1 MCPSFTVMNRTCA
14 VYSYIILRT
23 SSLENNAFSVMQY
36 VEKVTLYYLML
47 HRFEFHS
54 VFLPW
59 NFRARLYYAAA
70 SQPRVFVRL
79 LVGNHRDRPQHASWD
94 GDCIMLCQYKYKL
107 FCSKRIYLPTFFWSE
122 TLLGVNLPLARLSV
136 RGYVCVSTRQQIFIN
151 FITPDDNRMIFTLRT
166 TQASPVRKVLYGRR
180 LPPIKSCR
188 MTQTKHKMV

>member
-1 MCPSFTVMNRTCA
+1 MCLSFTVMNRTCA
-14 VYSYIILRT
+14 LYSYIILRT
-23 SSLENNAFSVMQY
+23 SSLENNAFSVMHY

-94 GDCIMLCQYKYKL
+94 GDCIYVSTSIN
-107 FCSKRIYLPTFFWSE
+107 F
-122 TLLGVNLPLARLSV
+122 SV
-136 RGYVCVSTRQQIFIN
+136 RNG
-151 FITPDDNRMIFTLRT
+151 FTC
-166 TQASPVRKVLYGRR
+166 R
-180 LPPIKSCR
+180 LFFEVKRSLELTYHLPA
-188 MTQTKHKMV
+188 

>member
-1 MCPSFTVMNRTCA
+1 MHVSVIYRHESHLC
-14 VYSYIILRT
+14 IILIHYTTHVFARKQCILCYAVRRKSYPILPYVTSLRVSFSISALELPRT
-23 SSLENNAFSVMQY
+23 AL
-36 VEKVTLYYLML
+36 LCC
-47 HRFEFHS
+47 
-54 VFLPW
+54 
-59 NFRARLYYAAA
+59 RLAA
-70 SQPRVFVRL
+70 SRL
-79 LVGNHRDRPQHASWD
+79 REAARWQSSRSTTARKLGRWLY
-94 GDCIMLCQYKYKL
+94 LCQYKYKL
-107 FCSKRIYLPTFFWSE
+107 FCSKWIYLPTFFWSE